1 MKFLDLVNNV
11 NEEASNEEYVRIIER
26 LRTRAGLIYKA
37 LSEGHIMVK
46 CYDGSYDKFI
56 LTKMRYVLPETPRI
70 NFEDRFDDNDKIVSY
85 GALMS
90 AGEVKLYYKPIGL
103 AFEVDWFDA
112 VAPIRKKFRSLD
124 INIVF
129 DGIDLIEEQPVLN
142 ESVNKD
148 EESRLRKRVKVIYN
162 ALKTGTVDV
171 VKSKYIDDVKCKY
184 ELTSHPII
192 RIDGVY
198 AKRED
203 GYDRLDANNNP
214 ILLRYKQTVQIYDV
228 SVDCKIPEE
237 PDSAHIFTHE
247 IADHIKNK
255 FKSFDINCYIRTIKF
270 SDDKEMLN
278 EAVLKKPE
286 VPEITPEHKER
297 LEKKINVILKAST
310 QVPITVLGHKVNV
323 RFGEYTT
330 TINPSKVIKYVD
342 EYDREVSQLTEP
354 DLLVLVPKIYLETS
368 SKEVYNAL
376 NDANSV
382 DLNYD
387 FYHQMRA
394 KVKKFGVSL
403 TYHNTY
409 IRYVGEDND
418 LQEQF
423 EYGDDDGEEDY
434 IYVDNGTPS
443 QEKKIKVLYKAF
455 KEGYIKMRFD
465 GELYKFRYVLP
476 NKFGAKYSKV
486 SDAMTLLVPKF
497 SIKLYGTNNQLI
509 YPNNPVTKQLHLTAY
524 RLVSRRFQ
532 INFGVI
538 FEEPP
543 VGYDKYQSIN
553 GDLQEEVSNNQLTDK
568 DLKKAKAIYTF
579 LKTGF
584 INYKSVVFLQSEN
597 YKIRYY
603 LQDNYSV
610 KKDSSGKLTIYF
622 TENIYNVIKLFA
634 EKEDGTKT
642 LIEHRSNMW
651 FATEFAVTNKIVNKF
666 RQFDINIKIS

>member
-1 MKFLDLVNNV
+1 
-11 NEEASNEEYVRIIER
+11 
-26 LRTRAGLIYKA
+26 
-37 LSEGHIMVK
+37 
-46 CYDGSYDKFI
+46 
-56 LTKMRYVLPETPRI
+56 
-70 NFEDRFDDNDKIVSY
+70 
-85 GALMS
+85 
-90 AGEVKLYYKPIGL
+90 
-103 AFEVDWFDA
+103 
-112 VAPIRKKFRSLD
+112 
-124 INIVF
+124 
-129 DGIDLIEEQPVLN
+129 
-142 ESVNKD
+142 
-148 EESRLRKRVKVIYN
+148 
-162 ALKTGTVDV
+162 
-171 VKSKYIDDVKCKY
+171 
-184 ELTSHPII
+184 
-192 RIDGVY
+192 
-198 AKRED
+198 
-203 GYDRLDANNNP
+203 
-214 ILLRYKQTVQIYDV
+214 
-228 SVDCKIPEE
+228 VDCKIPEE

-323 RFGEYTT
+323 RIGEYTT

-342 EYDREVSQLTEP
+342 EYDREVFQLTEP
-354 DLLVLVPKIYLETS
+354 DLLVLAPKIYLETS

-409 IRYVGEDND
+409 IRYVGEDKN
-418 LQEQF
+418 LEEQF
-423 EYGDDDGEEDY
+423 FATEEYTNNGTPAQEKKLRVLYKAFQEGTVEITLLNGKEIKCKYVLPNKFSALYSKDSDHMIIELGKFSFKLYDEDGVFMNPLGDNHGVRIAYNSAFSKIAHKFSRNFGVSLQYPSAKTYDDLLEQFDDNNDGEEDY
-434 IYVDNGTPS
+434 IYVDNGTPT

-579 LKTGF
+579 LKTGS
-584 INYKSVVFLQSEN
+584 INYKSVVFLQNEN

-642 LIEHRSNMW
+642 LIEPRSNMW

-666 RQFDINIKIS
+666 RQFDINIKIG